1 MDLEEQL
8 RRALRPK
15 NPPAGFA
22 SRVIKRTLTR
32 RGACPERSE
41 WALPS
46 PAKRER
52 ALRAAAAAIMLSAL
66 LGAWTAYEIAGER
79 AREKVLLALH
89 IAGSKVR
96 YAQTQVHG
104 IGH

>member
-32 RGACPERSE
+32 RAAP
-41 WALPS
+41 PS

-52 ALRAAAAAIMLSAL
+52 ALRAAAAAIMLTAL

>member
-8 RRALRPK
+8 KSALRPK
-15 NPPAGFA
+15 KPSADFTSGVMERINRAP
-22 SRVIKRTLTR
+22 STEHRVHVR
-32 RGACPERSE
+32 
-41 WALPS
+41 W
-46 PAKRER
+46 R
-52 ALRAAAAAIMLSAL
+52 AIAAALTVTAL
-66 LGAWTAYEIAGER
+66 LGGWTAHEIAERRAGER
-79 AREKVLLALH
+79 ARKEVLLALH